1 MPSMPITKRLKD
13 LFSTSGVVSEYN
25 RRGAL
30 DPIGSHCAC
39 HWHRTALE
47 KGFPWVTDNSQS
59 QTADERGILN
69 F

>member
-30 DPIGSHCAC
+30 DPIGSQCAR

-47 KGFPWVTDNSQS
+47 KGFLWVTD
-59 QTADERGILN
+59 TAKARLRMKEG